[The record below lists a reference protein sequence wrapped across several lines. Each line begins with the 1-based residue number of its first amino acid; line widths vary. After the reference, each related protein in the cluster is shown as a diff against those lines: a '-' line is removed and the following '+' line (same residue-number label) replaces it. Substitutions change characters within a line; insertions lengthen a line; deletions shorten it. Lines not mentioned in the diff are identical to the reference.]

1 MLDKLKSF
9 KSKEISHNWDIL
21 QAWILIKE
29 VLLKVKDI
37 LENHWEYNEKIE
49 FLTKGMLTRAII
61 LDTIFNHLFEIS
73 YPDSEWNTFILD
85 ENNDLYYQIPA
96 IWVFFN
102 WEPIFLNRNY
112 IEALWAKDLKTL
124 KEDIIQ
130 KKALE
135 KYYTPESQWTAKDAI
150 LKLGFWEWYKDLKLT
165 TVLWKT
171 ISWNSFWKK
180 DWLEIR
186 IWNDITYWTFKN
198 TKIWDVINEKDL
210 TLKTS
215 QIIDSYIYQVWKII
229 NIEPSS
235 IGKLMIFKSLS
246 EILDRVWNDGQF
258 LMNITF
264 EKNEKAKNKMICNNN
279 YLNAIWL
286 SFEELEKKVIDGT
299 LYNEHYKKDTESLI
313 KWLWETLKED
323 WYYITDFTM
332 LDKNKVPKNY
342 SWYRKLI
349 VDKDLWINRTF
360 GIWNNAI
367 SKDNAD
373 IINFLEEK

>member
-21 QAWILIKE
+21 QAWFLIKE
-29 VLLKVKDI
+29 VLLKVKNI

-49 FLTKGMLTRAII
+49 LLTKGILTRAII
-61 LDTIFNHLFEIS
+61 LDTIFNHLFEVG
-73 YPDSEWNTFILD
+73 YPDSEWRNFILD
-85 ENNDLYYQIPA
+85 ENNDLYYQTPA

-102 WEPIFLNRNY
+102 WDPILLNRNY
-112 IEALWAKDLKTL
+112 IEALWAEDLETL
-124 KEDIIQ
+124 KKDIIQ
-130 KKALE
+130 TKALE
-135 KYYTPESQWTAKDAI
+135 KYYTPESQWTAKNAI
-150 LKLGFWEWYKDLKLT
+150 LKLRFWEWYKDLKLT
-165 TVLWKT
+165 TIWWKT

-198 TKIWDVINEKDL
+198 TKIWNIIDEKNL
-210 TLKTS
+210 TLKTN

-229 NIEPSS
+229 NIDPSS
-235 IGKLMIFKSLS
+235 IGKLMTFKSLS
-246 EILDRVWNDGQF
+246 EILDKVWNDGQF

-264 EKNEKAKNKMICNNN
+264 EKNEKVKNKMIYNNN

-286 SFEELEKKVIDGT
+286 DFKELEKKIIDGT
-299 LYNEHYKKDTESLI
+299 LYKDHYKKDTEILI
-313 KWLWETLKED
+313 KWLWETLEED
-323 WYYITDFTM
+323 WYYISDFTM

-349 VDKDLWINRTF
+349 IDKDLWINRTF

-367 SKDNAD
+367 SKDNAE
-373 IINFLEEK
+373 IINFLEK

>member
-264 EKNEKAKNKMICNNN
+264 EKNEKVKNKMICNNN